1 MILKQFWTKVLC
13 LKRKR
18 NCPLCWLGIRFKA
31 ALSYSFPFENH
42 ELSMG
47 LNMRSTLKQFSPIV
61 LFKKFLSIPFPPLI
75 WDQLLKLVS
84 CSLPLDN
91 EELSME
97 LFWNHLWSR
106 SCCIHALQYYM
117 NAAASSRKEWL
128 HWPEKSWYIASM
140 CSSQTNGATL
150 TIAWN
155 S

>member
-47 LNMRSTLKQFSPIV
+47 LNMRSTLKQFSPRV

-97 LFWNHLWSR
+97 LFWNHLWSNYFPKKKLLH
-106 SCCIHALQYYM
+106 SCTAV
-117 NAAASSRKEWL
+117 L
-128 HWPEKSWYIASM
+128 HE
-140 CSSQTNGATL
+140 CSCFQPQRMITL
-150 TIAWN
+150 TWKVLIHCKYVQ
-155 S
+155 